1 MQLCV
6 YIRMYL
12 GMSCVYVTTHTGTHR
27 FMYTH
32 THTHTRTHTQDSHE
46 LLRLRAE
53 LRDAQNLTQEWR
65 VESFRQQSAY
75 EQAEKERLEAQ
86 VNNNFLCKK

>member
-1 MQLCV
+1 
-6 YIRMYL
+6 
-12 GMSCVYVTTHTGTHR
+12 
-27 FMYTH
+27 MYTH
-32 THTHTRTHTQDSHE
+32 THTHTHTHTQDSHE

-75 EQAEKERLEAQ
+75 KQAEKERLEAQ